1 MPQIKIIRNTPIIIR
16 NPQAII
22 SGNYKAI
29 KSFGTPHITT
39 LNKNYVIRPQ
49 ASTTK
54 TRNEYTTLQSN
65 NYQTNT
71 QRISTT
77 LHPKPEATPIP
88 SLHKVQGLTQSL
100 VTHHNKPTHS
110 VSQTSIQETWKVI
123 INNACN
129 ATTNLISPITQH
141 TLSKAL
147 LRSHH
152 KPNVY
157 ATLHR
162 CTHNISLRTTNPQS
176 KALIQLVTNT
186 TIQSRNIR
194 TLLGIQTTTLKIKLT
209 AKCHIH
215 LIVYSRSNKLICQP
229 LYRPNLSHNS
239 QLVTTNLTHLPAIQY
254 KHTPNTNQNYKQHN
268 SDCSSK
274 PTTSV
279 INRQRSKYH
288 TNAKPANTTP
298 VTTSILCNSIKQMH
312 ETLVPQFQHII
323 KTLPKHPYSPYN
335 PKNPTSYP
343 FHITKRQQLNVSSAS
358 KQLTSQIAGH
368 AYYIMQLT
376 QITQTKLPDMQ
387 APNTPKIHYK
397 L

>member
-1 MPQIKIIRNTPIIIR
+1 MP
-16 NPQAII
+16 
-22 SGNYKAI
+22 S
-29 KSFGTPHITT
+29 
-39 LNKNYVIRPQ
+39 
-49 ASTTK
+49 
-54 TRNEYTTLQSN
+54 
-65 NYQTNT
+65 
-71 QRISTT
+71 
-77 LHPKPEATPIP
+77 
-88 SLHKVQGLTQSL
+88 
-100 VTHHNKPTHS
+100 
-110 VSQTSIQETWKVI
+110 
-123 INNACN
+123 
-129 ATTNLISPITQH
+129 
-141 TLSKAL
+141 
-147 LRSHH
+147 
-152 KPNVY
+152 
-157 ATLHR
+157 
-162 CTHNISLRTTNPQS
+162 
-176 KALIQLVTNT
+176 
-186 TIQSRNIR
+186 IR

-298 VTTSILCNSIKQMH
+298 SAAQNNIHLQSIQPVAH
-312 ETLVPQFQHII
+312 
-323 KTLPKHPYSPYN
+323 SP
-335 PKNPTSYP
+335 NPTSYP

-358 KQLTSQIAGH
+358 KQLTSQMAGH